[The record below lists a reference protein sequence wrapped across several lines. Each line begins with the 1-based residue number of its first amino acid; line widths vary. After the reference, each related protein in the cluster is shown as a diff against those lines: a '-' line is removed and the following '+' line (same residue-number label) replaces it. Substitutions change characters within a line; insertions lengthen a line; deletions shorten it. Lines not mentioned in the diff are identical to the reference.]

1 MIQREEWLQLV
12 TQSVKPSGYNWTQIV
27 SDFSKWD
34 VLGSGGGR
42 QRALEETQCG
52 TRSLSPAGRKILFWD
67 GEEREDKRWKR
78 AFSGESGKQAPLKN
92 LEATIVSVQFRPG
105 GWNLV
110 HCAFAESVDPGGPRS
125 SQEDTE
131 ESHPTSRTFD
141 RILGSL
147 IITRRGSPSSL
158 LSLSHRV

>member
-1 MIQREEWLQLV
+1 MGPGICPLLVGRFCLGMVRREK
-12 TQSVKPSGYNWTQIV
+12 TK
-27 SDFSKWD
+27 
-34 VLGSGGGR
+34 
-42 QRALEETQCG
+42 
-52 TRSLSPAGRKILFWD
+52 
-67 GEEREDKRWKR
+67 KRWQR

-92 LEATIVSVQFRPG
+92 LEAAVVSVQFRPG

-110 HCAFAESVDPGGPRS
+110 HCAFAELVDPGGPWS

-147 IITRRGSPSSL
+147 IILRRGPRPLSSL
-158 LSLSHRV
+158 YPIGSSMFPAQ